1 MIYSKEQLSFKNEKL
16 CIILGGVAGIGKTT
30 LALSAPKPLLID
42 LDNGIK
48 RVAPRFRKD
57 TDIVSSYEE
66 LINDLNGD
74 LSAYET
80 IVVDTG
86 GRLLEFLKPVVIKE
100 NIKNGQTDGTLSL
113 KGYGAV
119 AKKFSDII
127 KLIKA
132 KGKHLILIFHAT
144 EVQLQNDTLGLRID
158 IEGKTKNE
166 VWKDCDIGGF
176 VVMENRQRVLK
187 LGNTDSFYGKASFGL
202 ENSYVIPTL
211 TETSENTFLTDLINV
226 ALDNLEKESRLN
238 SECEEIVEKERSI
251 INSLTSE
258 EEINNYYK
266 NKDKIEQVLSS
277 KTQALA
283 IFKDRIKQLG
293 FVYDKKQDKF
303 VINSNTNK

>member
-176 VVMENRQRVLK
+176 IVMENRQRVLK

-226 ALDNLEKESRLN
+226 ALDNLEKERN
-238 SECEEIVEKERSI
+238 I
-251 INSLTSE
+251 INSLTTE
-258 EEINNYYK
+258 EQVNNYYK
-266 NKDKIEQVLSS
+266 NKDNIKQVLSS

-303 VINSNTNK
+303 VANSNTNK

>member
-100 NIKNGQTDGTLSL
+100 NINANYKS
-113 KGYGAV
+113 A
-119 AKKFSDII
+119 
-127 KLIKA
+127 
-132 KGKHLILIFHAT
+132 
-144 EVQLQNDTLGLRID
+144 
-158 IEGKTKNE
+158 
-166 VWKDCDIGGF
+166 C
-176 VVMENRQRVLK
+176 
-187 LGNTDSFYGKASFGL
+187 
-202 ENSYVIPTL
+202 
-211 TETSENTFLTDLINV
+211 
-226 ALDNLEKESRLN
+226 
-238 SECEEIVEKERSI
+238 I
-251 INSLTSE
+251 INKSNDINLVFFSIRSF
-258 EEINNYYK
+258 EIR
-266 NKDKIEQVLSS
+266 
-277 KTQALA
+277 T
-283 IFKDRIKQLG
+283 
-293 FVYDKKQDKF
+293 
-303 VINSNTNK
+303 NT